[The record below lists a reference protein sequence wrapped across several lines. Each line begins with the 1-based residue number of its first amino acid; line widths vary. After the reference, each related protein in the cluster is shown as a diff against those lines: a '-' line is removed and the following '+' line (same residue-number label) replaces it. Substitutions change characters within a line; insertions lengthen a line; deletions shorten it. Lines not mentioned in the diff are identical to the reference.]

1 MKIDLGVGGEG
12 GGGQGQ
18 GVTESQDHI
27 LVTVTPTVSEGTRG
41 SSRLTLCRL
50 SSTPG
55 CMGIPWGPQAGPAL
69 LGGVLG
75 LPFASLGL
83 RKGSRA

>member
-1 MKIDLGVGGEG
+1 MVVG
-12 GGGQGQ
+12 GGGGSLSL
-18 GVTESQDHI
+18 SQDCI
-27 LVTVTPTVSEGTRG
+27 LVIVTPTVSEGTRG

-75 LPFASLGL
+75 LLFASLGL